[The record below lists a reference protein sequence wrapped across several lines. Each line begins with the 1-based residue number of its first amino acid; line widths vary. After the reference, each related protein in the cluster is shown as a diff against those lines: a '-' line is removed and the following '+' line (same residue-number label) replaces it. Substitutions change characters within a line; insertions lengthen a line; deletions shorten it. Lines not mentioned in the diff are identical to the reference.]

1 MIIVS
6 AQQVF
11 DSYLK
16 EIDKQIKETV
26 KSKEQAIIM
35 AEALIVKVKEL
46 FVMNEF
52 GEDHALLFL
61 EHALQELD
69 EIKPS
74 VH

>member
-26 KSKEQAIIM
+26 NKLNVLRGIDVNDNQDK
-35 AEALIVKVKEL
+35 
-46 FVMNEF
+46 
-52 GEDHALLFL
+52 
-61 EHALQELD
+61 
-69 EIKPS
+69 
-74 VH
+74 

>member
-1 MIIVS
+1 MIVVS
-6 AQQVF
+6 AQHVF

-16 EIDKQIKETV
+16 EMDKQIKETV

-35 AEALIVKVKEL
+35 AEAMMVKVKEL

-69 EIKPS
+69 EIKPT